1 MTAIEL
7 MDEAE
12 LHERIIAKDPRAIEA
27 WQERTMPMILGLVR
41 KSGLPQQDGEEIWND
56 VLLASVAAAPD
67 RPPDGMSLRKFAVVV
82 AENKIA
88 DRFRE
93 RKKAVP
99 QTTLDDGIL
108 ADSLYKPDLVP
119 DARRVGALA
128 ECLKTIR
135 ERYRMVLELQQS
147 GYDAKEIA
155 GVLDILEMSVYQIA
169 KRARDAMRL
178 CIEGR
183 LGA

>member
-1 MTAIEL
+1 MTAIQE

-41 KSGLPQQDGEEIWND
+41 KSRLSEEDGEEIWDD
-56 VLLASVAAAPD
+56 VLMAAVSTAPD
-67 RPPDGMSLRKFAVVV
+67 RPVDGMSLRKFAVAV
-82 AENKIA
+82 ARNKIA
-88 DRFRE
+88 DRLRE
-93 RKKAVP
+93 RIKAGP
-99 QTTLDDGIL
+99 QTSLDDDVL
-108 ADSLYKPDLVP
+108 AETLFKPDLAP
-119 DARRVGALA
+119 DMRRVGALID
-128 ECLKTIR
+128 CLRTLR
-135 ERYRMVLELQQS
+135 ERYRVVLELQQS

-155 GVLDILEMSVYQIA
+155 GLLDVLEGSVYQIA
-169 KRARDAMRL
+169 KRARDAMRV